1 MYILTQAV
9 VDSEQAVGSNTVE
22 YFLHFPRVDLTWTFQ
37 GDDLPKPHL
46 LDPKI
51 NIFIAKK
58 HLLALVFPLFLM
70 SRVFTV
76 SCIQI
81 YTD

>member
-9 VDSEQAVGSNTVE
+9 FDSEQAVGGNTVE
-22 YFLHFPRVDLTWTFQ
+22 HLPRVDLTWTFP

-70 SRVFTV
+70 SRAFAV

-81 YTD
+81 YAD